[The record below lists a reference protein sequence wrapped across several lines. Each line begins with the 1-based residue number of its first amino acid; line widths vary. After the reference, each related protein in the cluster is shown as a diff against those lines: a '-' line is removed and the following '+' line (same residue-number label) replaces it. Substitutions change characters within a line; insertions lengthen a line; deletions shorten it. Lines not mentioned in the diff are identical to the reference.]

1 MRFEVTAAYVIGA
14 LLPLLETMRRGL
26 AHWLV
31 DFTTMFEDYLAGGLL
46 LLAATLATRNSRH
59 APAFLVLA
67 WAYCTGMMGSSF
79 WGQLEATL
87 RGQEREANN
96 GTVIAF
102 KLLLWGTCVIS
113 LALSFRRVA
122 RTAERS

>member
-46 LLAATLATRNSRH
+46 LAAATLASRGWRH

-79 WGQLEATL
+79 WGQVEASL
-87 RGQEREANN
+87 RGHEVEVHN
-96 GTVIAF
+96 GVVIAF
-102 KLLLWGTCVIS
+102 KLLLWGTCVVS
-113 LALSFRRVA
+113 LLLSFRRLA
-122 RTAERS
+122 RGAA

>member
-1 MRFEVTAAYVIGA
+1 MRFEVTSAYVIGA

-46 LLAATLATRNSRH
+46 LAAATLATRGSRH
-59 APAFLVLA
+59 ASAFLLLA

-79 WGQLEATL
+79 WGHLEATL
-87 RGQEREANN
+87 RGQEREMHN
-96 GTVIAF
+96 GIVLAF
-102 KLLLWGTCVIS
+102 KLLLWGTCVAS
-113 LALSFRRVA
+113 LALSFRRVVRA
-122 RTAERS
+122 SA